1 MSQTQDMVMI
11 TPVIF
16 LESFKGEILV
26 FLKQNYLKVLNLTYV
41 KVTAD
46 TDRSQE

>member
-1 MSQTQDMVMI
+1 MSHTQDMVMI
-11 TPVIF
+11 TPAIS

-26 FLKQNYLKVLNLTYV
+26 FVKLNYLKVLNLTYV

-46 TDRSQE
+46 TNRSQE